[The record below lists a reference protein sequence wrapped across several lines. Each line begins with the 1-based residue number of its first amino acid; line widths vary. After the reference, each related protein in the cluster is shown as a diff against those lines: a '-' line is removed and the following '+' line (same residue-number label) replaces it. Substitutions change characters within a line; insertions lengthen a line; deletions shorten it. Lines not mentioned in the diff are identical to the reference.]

1 MEHKILI
8 IDDEARLCTVL
19 KAGLEQSRLS
29 VTTATSGE
37 SALEAFKVDP
47 FDIVVTDIKMPGL
60 SGLDVLKTVKNT
72 YPDTEVLLMTAY
84 ADAQTAVDAMKA
96 GAYDYLIKP
105 FDIQELRQKINHILD
120 KHRLSSENRD
130 LKQRLQEQISSDVM
144 VGTEASLRD
153 VFDLIRKVAQRDA
166 TVLIRGESG
175 TGKEL
180 VARSIHQLGRDPEAP
195 FVAVNCSALPDA
207 LLENELFGH
216 EKGAFTG
223 ADDEKPG
230 RFEWA
235 GNGTVFL
242 DEIGDISPATQVRL
256 LRVLQQ
262 KEITRLGGVNT
273 IPIHARCIAATN
285 RDLEEA
291 VKTGDFRQDLYYRIN
306 VFPIHL
312 PPLRERPQDIPDL
325 VAHFMKQQQVD
336 PSRIDSSARDLLQ
349 AYHWPGN
356 VRELENVVE
365 RALILSGYQGIRV
378 EDLPAHIRGEQSA
391 PFETDTPVTLKEMEI
406 RMIRQALKKHGGNKS
421 KAARQLGITRRQLY
435 SRIERLGIPV

>member
-1 MEHKILI
+1 MDGKILI

-19 KAGLEQSRLS
+19 KAGLEQSQLS
-29 VTTATSGE
+29 VTTANSGE
-37 SALEAFKVDP
+37 SALQAFEIDP

-60 SGLDVLKTVKNT
+60 SGLDVLETVKNR

-84 ADAQTAVDAMKA
+84 ADAQTAVEAMKA

-120 KHRLSSENRD
+120 KRKLSTENRD
-130 LKQRLQEQISSDVM
+130 LRQRLQAQASADAM
-144 VGTEASLRD
+144 VGLESSLRD
-153 VFDLIRKVAQRDA
+153 VFDLIQKVAQRDA

-180 VARSIHQLGRDPEAP
+180 VARSIHRLSRIPEAP
-195 FVAVNCSALPDA
+195 FVAVNCSALPEA

-235 GNGTVFL
+235 GDGTVFL
-242 DEIGDISPATQVRL
+242 DEIGDISPTTQVKL

-262 KEITRLGGVNT
+262 KEITRLGGVKT
-273 IPIHARCIAATN
+273 IPIQARCIAATN

-291 VKTGDFRQDLYYRIN
+291 VKAGDFRQDLYYRIN

-312 PPLRERPQDIPDL
+312 PPLRERCQDIPDL
-325 VAHFMKQQQVD
+325 VAHFMKQQKVD

-356 VRELENVVE
+356 VRELENIVE
-365 RALILSGYQGIRV
+365 RALILSGYQGVRV

-391 PFETDTPVTLKEMEI
+391 PFESDTPVTLKEMEI
-406 RMIRQALKKHGGNKS
+406 RMIRQALKKHKGNKS
-421 KAARQLGITRRQLY
+421 MAARQLGITRRQLY